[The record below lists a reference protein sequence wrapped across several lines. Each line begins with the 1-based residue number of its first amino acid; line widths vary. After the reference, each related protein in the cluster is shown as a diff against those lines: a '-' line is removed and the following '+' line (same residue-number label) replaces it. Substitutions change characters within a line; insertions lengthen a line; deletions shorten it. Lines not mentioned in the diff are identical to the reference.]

1 MIISKENYF
10 VKASEKISFI
20 IYDMIKLGYIL
31 KELREEKNYSQ
42 EEIGKL
48 IGASQTS
55 IKNWELGINE
65 PKASYIIKL
74 AQIFNVT
81 TDYLLG
87 ITEDYS
93 VNTIS
98 SSDLSD
104 DQQYIV
110 NEYNKLSSTD
120 KQKIVNYMAVCT
132 TRAEKKSD
140 NSLTPM
146 EEELITM
153 TRKLED
159 KNQLA
164 QILGFLEELLEDSNN
179 HKKDTNPSNNHRNI
193 G

>member
-1 MIISKENYF
+1 MNIG
-10 VKASEKISFI
+10 EKISKLRQE
-20 IYDMIKLGYIL
+20 YNLNKEELANRLGYGKSIITYW
-31 KELREEKNYSQ
+31 EKNERTPNAQ
-42 EEIGKL
+42 
-48 IGASQTS
+48 A
-55 IKNWELGINE
+55 
-65 PKASYIIKL
+65 IIAL
-74 AQIFNVT
+74 ADFFQVSA
-81 TDYLLG
+81 DYLLG
-87 ITEDYS
+87 RSDDYS

-110 NEYNKLSSTD
+110 TEYNKLSSSD
-120 KQKIVNYMAVCT
+120 KQKIVNYMAICT
-132 TRAEKKSD
+132 ARAEKKSD

-179 HKKDTNPSNNHRNI
+179 RKKDTNTRNNHRNI
-193 G
+193 S

>member
-1 MIISKENYF
+1 MNIG
-10 VKASEKISFI
+10 EKISKLRQE
-20 IYDMIKLGYIL
+20 YNLNKEELANRLGYGKSIITYW
-31 KELREEKNYSQ
+31 EKNERTPNAQ
-42 EEIGKL
+42 
-48 IGASQTS
+48 A
-55 IKNWELGINE
+55 
-65 PKASYIIKL
+65 IIAL
-74 AQIFNVT
+74 ADFFQVSA
-81 TDYLLG
+81 DYLLG
-87 ITEDYS
+87 RSDDYS

-110 NEYNKLSSTD
+110 SEYNKLSSTD

-179 HKKDTNPSNNHRNI
+179 RKKDTNNSNNHRNI
-193 G
+193 S

>member
-1 MIISKENYF
+1 MNIG
-10 VKASEKISFI
+10 EKISKLRQE
-20 IYDMIKLGYIL
+20 YNLNKEELANRLGYGKSIITYW
-31 KELREEKNYSQ
+31 EKNERTPNAQ
-42 EEIGKL
+42 
-48 IGASQTS
+48 A
-55 IKNWELGINE
+55 
-65 PKASYIIKL
+65 IIAL
-74 AQIFNVT
+74 ADFFQVT
-81 TDYLLG
+81 ADYLLG
-87 ITEDYS
+87 RSDDYS
-93 VNTIS
+93 VNAIS

-110 NEYNKLSSTD
+110 NEYNKLSSSD

-179 HKKDTNPSNNHRNI
+179 RKKDTKSNNNHRNI
-193 G
+193 S

>member
-1 MIISKENYF
+1 MMKFSNII
-10 VKASEKISFI
+10 
-20 IYDMIKLGYIL
+20 
-31 KELREEKNYSQ
+31 KELREEKNCSQ
-42 EEIGKL
+42 EELGKYIGV
-48 IGASQTS
+48 SHTS

-120 KQKIVNYMAVCT
+120 KQKIINYMAVST

-179 HKKDTNPSNNHRNI
+179 RKKDTNTRNNHRNI
-193 G
+193 S